1 MKFIN
6 IPVFIISLTLGI
18 FFVYI
23 SNPRP
28 NVIYVYPNPDNLNDI
43 QYKDRTESCFGFSS
57 KEVACPSNQKDIRT
71 YPIQEGKIKQL

>member
-28 NVIYVYPNPDNLNDI
+28 NVVFVYPNPDNLDDI
-43 QYKDRTESCFGFSS
+43 QYKDRTGACFGFES
-57 KEVACPSNQKDIRT
+57 KHVECPSAEKDIRK
-71 YPIQEGKIKQL
+71 YPIQEGKIKQ

>member
-28 NVIYVYPNPDNLNDI
+28 NVVFVYPNPDNLNDI
-43 QYKDRTESCFGFSS
+43 QYKDRTGACFGFSS
-57 KEVACPSNQKDIRT
+57 EEVSCPSNEKDIRK
-71 YPIQEGKIKQL
+71 YPIQEGKIKQ

>member
-28 NVIYVYPNPDNLNDI
+28 NVIYVYPNPDNLDDI
-43 QYKDRTESCFGFSS
+43 QYKDRTGACFGFES
-57 KEVACPSNQKDIRT
+57 KNVECPSNEKDIRK
-71 YPIQEGKIKQL
+71 YPIQEGKIKQ